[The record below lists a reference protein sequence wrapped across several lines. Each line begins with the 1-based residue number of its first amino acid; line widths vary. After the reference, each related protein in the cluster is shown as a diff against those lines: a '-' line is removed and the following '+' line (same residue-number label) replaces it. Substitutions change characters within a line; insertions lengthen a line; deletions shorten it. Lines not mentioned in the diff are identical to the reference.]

1 MLKILR
7 LCICSFLVLI
17 STSSHGQAT
26 KKKAVFIIVDGVPA
40 DMIEKL
46 NLPNFDAIKNTGG
59 YSKAIVGGEKGGY
72 SQTPTISAVGYNS
85 ILTGTWVNKH
95 NVWGN
100 EIKEPNYNY
109 TNIFHL
115 LKDQF
120 PRKRIGIFSSWQDNR
135 TKLVGEGMPEA
146 GNIKFDFKA
155 DGLELDTINYPHD
168 ENSDY
173 MHRIDEKVANEASQN
188 ILTFAPDLSWVYL
201 EYTDDMG
208 HKYGDGPE
216 YNKAISYADE
226 QVGRIWNS
234 VLLREQNYNE
244 DWLIIITTDHG
255 RDQATGKG
263 HGGQSDRERAGWII
277 TNAKNLNSH
286 FKEQKSAMV
295 DIMPTIARFMNIKLS
310 VPVAREIDGVPLIG
324 DLSITDPEVEYENG
338 KAKITWKAI
347 DQTGMVKI
355 FASPT
360 NNYKTGS
367 EDIYTLLKQVPA
379 KSEKATIDLD
389 NTTSSFYKI
398 VIEGKW
404 NTVNRWVV
412 ADEKNN
418 VSKKIN

>member
-1 MLKILR
+1 
-7 LCICSFLVLI
+7 
-17 STSSHGQAT
+17 
-26 KKKAVFIIVDGVPA
+26 
-40 DMIEKL
+40 MIEKL
-46 NLPNFDAIKNTGG
+46 DLPNLDAIKKAGG

-146 GNIKFDFKA
+146 GNIKFDFKV

-168 ENSDY
+168 DNSDY

-208 HKYGDGPE
+208 HKYGDSPE

-226 QVGRIWNS
+226 QVGQHMEFCS
-234 VLLREQNYNE
+234 V
-244 DWLIIITTDHG
+244 
-255 RDQATGKG
+255 KG
-263 HGGQSDRERAGWII
+263 
-277 TNAKNLNSH
+277 T
-286 FKEQKSAMV
+286 
-295 DIMPTIARFMNIKLS
+295 KL
-310 VPVAREIDGVPLIG
+310 
-324 DLSITDPEVEYENG
+324 
-338 KAKITWKAI
+338 
-347 DQTGMVKI
+347 
-355 FASPT
+355 
-360 NNYKTGS
+360 
-367 EDIYTLLKQVPA
+367 
-379 KSEKATIDLD
+379 
-389 NTTSSFYKI
+389 
-398 VIEGKW
+398 
-404 NTVNRWVV
+404 
-412 ADEKNN
+412 
-418 VSKKIN
+418 